1 MSTKKQKSLCIDE
14 HGKSSVVGD
23 RIADFRNKVFELIH
37 ADKEASNYEKA
48 MAVTCVLGAIVA
60 ANTLSMDHAL
70 SMVQAYKE
78 SLTAEEEKENQ

>member
-14 HGKSSVVGD
+14 HGKSNVVGD
-23 RIADFRNKVFELIH
+23 RIVYFRNKVFELLN
-37 ADKEASNYEKA
+37 AENDVSSYEKA
-48 MAVTCVLGAIVA
+48 MSVACVLGAIVA
-60 ANTLSMDHAL
+60 ANTISMDHAL